1 MLLLEHEELGVGT
14 CKDLHFGIPEDGV
27 LALK

>member
-14 CKDLHFGIPEDGV
+14 CMALHFGIPQDGV
-27 LALK
+27 LPLK